1 MSPLTSVLAVARP
14 ASSTPRGPTIDVFYN
29 FDGGRSWTR
38 RQHPLG
44 GLPSMFPTTSLV
56 AAARPTSSTA

>member
-44 GLPSMFPTTSLV
+44 GPTIDVPYNFIGGRCQTYQ
-56 AAARPTSSTA
+56 